1 MGLPSECRWN
11 QKATSRP
18 SRWSVSASILALP
31 TQASPSPV
39 AAAQEV
45 ALLGAFGLHPN
56 QRSPAQAPG
65 TLGLSRC
72 TALAMPVHP
81 GPWCRHIWEAAN
93 RCFSLS
99 LPLSP
104 PLCLKAMR
112 KCPWVRIKKKKFS
125 NVVTIGGTWN
135 FHGGKGHSSQMLPD
149 AEALGRLGALEAS
162 KGVSPQTW
170 ECK

>member
-31 TQASPSPV
+31 TQALPSPV

-112 KCPWVRIKKKKFS
+112 KCPWVRILYIYIHICIYLYIYIYQFLLGLSKKAS
-125 NVVTIGGTWN
+125 WN
-135 FHGGKGHSSQMLPD
+135 H
-149 AEALGRLGALEAS
+149 RT
-162 KGVSPQTW
+162 V
-170 ECK
+170 